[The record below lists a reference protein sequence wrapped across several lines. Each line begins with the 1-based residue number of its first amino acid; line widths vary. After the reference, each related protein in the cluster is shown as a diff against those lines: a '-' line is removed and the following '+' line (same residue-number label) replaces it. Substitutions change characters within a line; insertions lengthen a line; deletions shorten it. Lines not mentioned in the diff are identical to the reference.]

1 MCNYQG
7 FKRCNLILVFDA
19 YKVKSDRE
27 IEKYGDITVVYT
39 KHAETADNYIER
51 AAHKL
56 ARSNRVR
63 VATSDGT
70 EQVIILGQGA
80 FRVSA
85 REFKFEVD
93 EVMENIRKILE
104 EM

>member
-1 MCNYQG
+1 MCNYCG
-7 FKRCNLILVFDA
+7 FKRCRLILVFDA
-19 YKVKSDRE
+19 YKVKSARE
-27 IEKYGDITVVYT
+27 TEHYGDVTVVYT
-39 KHAETADNYIER
+39 KHAETADNFIER

-56 ARSNRVR
+56 SPNNRVR

-70 EQVIILGQGA
+70 EQIIILGQGA